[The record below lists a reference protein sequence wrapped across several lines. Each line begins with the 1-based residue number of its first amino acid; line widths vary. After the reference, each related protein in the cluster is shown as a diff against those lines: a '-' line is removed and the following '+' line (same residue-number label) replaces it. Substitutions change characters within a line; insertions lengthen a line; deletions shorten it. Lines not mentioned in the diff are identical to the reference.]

1 MAARIFVLGSY
12 ITDMMM
18 RTPRLPRRGETI
30 FAGPFQTGPGGKGSN
45 QAVAARR
52 AGAEVLFSTRVGD
65 DALGRAARGM
75 FEAEGI
81 DARFA
86 FVDADGVATG
96 AALIMVEEAT
106 AENMIT
112 VAIGACARFTGA
124 EVDAAVAAAAARGC
138 AVALFQLETNL
149 EATLHAIRGARA
161 AGMRTLFNPAPV
173 QSLPDDIF
181 PQVDF
186 LTPNE
191 TEAAA
196 LTGIATADDA
206 GVRAAAAALRARG
219 CGAVIVTLGAKG
231 VFVDAAA
238 FTGMVPA
245 ATGIVPVDTT
255 GAGDSFAGC
264 FACAIAEGMD
274 LVAAL
279 RFANAGAG
287 LSTTRIGTAPAMAR
301 RAEIDAKLASWR

>member
-1 MAARIFVLGSY
+1 
-12 ITDMMM
+12 
-18 RTPRLPRRGETI
+18 
-30 FAGPFQTGPGGKGSN
+30 
-45 QAVAARR
+45 VAARR
-52 AGAEVLFSTRVGD
+52 AGAEGLFATRLGAD
-65 DALGRAARGM
+65 ELGRAARRM

-86 FVDADGVATG
+86 VFDRDGVATG
-96 AALIMVEEAT
+96 AALIMVEEGS

-112 VAIGACARFTGA
+112 VAIGPCAHFTDA
-124 EVDAAVAAAAARGC
+124 EVDAAVAAARGSDI
-138 AVALFQLETNL
+138 AVFQLETNL
-149 EATLHAIRGARA
+149 PATLRAIRAMRE
-161 AGMRTLFNPAPV
+161 AGTRTLLNPAPV
-173 QSLPDDIF
+173 QELPDDIF
-181 PQVDF
+181 PAIDF

-196 LTGIATADDA
+196 LTGIATTDEA
-206 GVRAAAAALRARG
+206 GVRAAAAALRAKG
-219 CGAVIVTLGAKG
+219 CGTVIVTLGAKG
-231 VFVDAAA
+231 AYVASAG

-245 ATGIVPVDTT
+245 APGIVPVDTT

-287 LSTTRIGTAPAMAR
+287 LSTTRIGTAPAMAT
-301 RAEIDAKLASWR
+301 RAEIEARLGSWR

>member
-1 MAARIFVLGSY
+1 MTARLFVLGSY

-30 FAGPFQTGPGGKGSN
+30 FAGPFQVGPGGKGSN

-52 AGAEVLFSTRVGD
+52 AGASVAFATRLGD
-65 DALGRAARGM
+65 DDLGRSARRM

-86 FVDADGVATG
+86 VTDPNGIATG
-96 AALIMVEEAT
+96 AALIMVEEGS

-112 VAIGACARFTGA
+112 VAIGACAHFTDA
-124 EVDAAVAAAAARGC
+124 EVDAAVAAAAGSDLAI
-138 AVALFQLETNL
+138 FQLETNL
-149 EATLHAIRGARA
+149 KATLRAIDAMHRA
-161 AGMRTLFNPAPV
+161 GTKVLLNPAPV
-173 QSLPDDIF
+173 QKLPDTVF
-181 PQVDF
+181 PQIAF

-196 LTGIATADDA
+196 LTGIPTETDA
-206 GVRAAAAALRARG
+206 GIREAAEALLARG
-219 CGAVIVTLGAKG
+219 CGTVIVTLGARGALVKSRG
-231 VFVDAAA
+231 VE
-238 FTGMVPA
+238 TLVPVA
-245 ATGIVPVDTT
+245 PGIVPVDTT

-264 FACAIAEGMD
+264 FACAIAEGRP
-274 LVAAL
+274 LIEAV

-287 LSTTRIGTAPAMAR
+287 LSTTRIGTAPAMAQ
-301 RAEIDAKLASWR
+301 RAEIDALMARWR

>member
-1 MAARIFVLGSY
+1 MAARIFVFGSY
-12 ITDMMM
+12 IADMMM

-30 FAGPFQTGPGGKGSN
+30 FAGPFQIGPGGKGSN

-52 AGAEVLFSTRVGD
+52 AGAEVLFATRLGD
-65 DALGRAARGM
+65 DELGRAARRM

-86 FVDADGVATG
+86 VFDRDGVATG
-96 AALIMVEEAT
+96 AALIMVEEGS

-112 VAIGACARFTGA
+112 VAIGPCAHFTDA
-124 EVDAAVAAAAARGC
+124 EVDAAVAAARGSDI
-138 AVALFQLETNL
+138 AVFQLETNL
-149 EATLHAIRGARA
+149 PATLRAIRAMRD
-161 AGMRTLFNPAPV
+161 AGTRTLLNPAPV
-173 QSLPDDIF
+173 QELPDDIF
-181 PQVDF
+181 PAIDF

-196 LTGIATADDA
+196 LTGIATTDEA
-206 GVRAAAAALRARG
+206 GVRAAAAALRAKG
-219 CGAVIVTLGAKG
+219 CGTVIVTLGAKG
-231 VFVDAAA
+231 VYVASAG

-245 ATGIVPVDTT
+245 APGIVPVDTT

-287 LSTTRIGTAPAMAR
+287 LSTTRIGTAPAMAT
-301 RAEIDAKLASWR
+301 RAEIEARLESWR

>member
-18 RTPRLPRRGETI
+18 RTPCLPRRGETI

-65 DALGRAARGM
+65 DALGRAARSM

-86 FVDADGVATG
+86 FVDAAGVATG
-96 AALIMVEEAT
+96 AALIMVEEGT

-112 VAIGACARFTGA
+112 VAIGACARFTDA
-124 EVDAAVAAAAARGC
+124 EVDAAVGAARGC

-149 EATLHAIRGARA
+149 EATLRAIRGANA

-191 TEAAA
+191 AEAAT
-196 LTGIATADDA
+196 LTGIATDDEP
-206 GVRAAAAALRARG
+206 GVRAAAAALRAKG
-219 CGAVIVTLGAKG
+219 CGTVIVTLGAKG
-231 VFVDAAA
+231 VYVTSAA
-238 FTGMVPA
+238 FEGLVPA
-245 ATGIVPVDTT
+245 APGIVPVDTT

-264 FACAIAEGMD
+264 FACALAEGME
-274 LVAAL
+274 LVPAL

-301 RAEIDAKLASWR
+301 RAEIDAKLATWR

>member
-112 VAIGACARFTGA
+112 VAIGACARFTDA
-124 EVDAAVAAAAARGC
+124 EVDAAVAAARGC

-149 EATLHAIRGARA
+149 EATLRAIRGAKA
-161 AGMRTLFNPAPV
+161 AGLRTLFNPAPV

-196 LTGIATADDA
+196 LTGIATDDDA

-231 VFVDAAA
+231 VFVDAAT

-245 ATGIVPVDTT
+245 APGIVPIDTT

-264 FACAIAEGMD
+264 FACAIAEGME

-301 RAEIDAKLASWR
+301 RGEIDAKLAGWR

>member
-1 MAARIFVLGSY
+1 MAARIFVFGSY
-12 ITDMMM
+12 IADMMM

-30 FAGPFQTGPGGKGSN
+30 FAGPFQIGPGGKGSN

-52 AGAEVLFSTRVGD
+52 AGADVLFATRLGD
-65 DALGRAARGM
+65 DELGRAARRM

-86 FVDADGVATG
+86 VFDRDGVATG
-96 AALIMVEEAT
+96 AALIMVEEGS

-112 VAIGACARFTGA
+112 VAIGPCAHFTDA
-124 EVDAAVAAAAARGC
+124 EVDAAVAAARGSDI
-138 AVALFQLETNL
+138 AVFQLETNL
-149 EATLHAIRGARA
+149 PATLRAIRAMRD
-161 AGMRTLFNPAPV
+161 AGTRTLLNPAPV
-173 QSLPDDIF
+173 QELPDNIF
-181 PQVDF
+181 PAIDF

-196 LTGIATADDA
+196 LTGIATADEA
-206 GVRAAAAALRARG
+206 GVRAAAAALRAKG
-219 CGAVIVTLGAKG
+219 CGTVIVTLGAKG
-231 VFVDAAA
+231 VYVASAG

-245 ATGIVPVDTT
+245 APGIVPVDTT

-287 LSTTRIGTAPAMAR
+287 LSTTRIGTAPAMAT
-301 RAEIDAKLASWR
+301 RAEIEARLESWR

>member
-1 MAARIFVLGSY
+1 MPARIFVFGSY
-12 ITDMMM
+12 IADMMM

-30 FAGPFQTGPGGKGSN
+30 FAGPFQIGPGGKGSN

-52 AGAEVLFSTRVGD
+52 AGADVLFATRVGD
-65 DALGRAARGM
+65 DELGRAARRM

-96 AALIMVEEAT
+96 AALIMVEEGS

-112 VAIGACARFTGA
+112 VAIGPCARFTAA
-124 EVDAAVAAAAARGC
+124 EVDAALDAARGRDI
-138 AVALFQLETNL
+138 AVFQLETNL
-149 EATLHAIRGARA
+149 DATLRAIRAAKA
-161 AGMRTLFNPAPV
+161 AGMRTLLNPAPV
-173 QSLPDDIF
+173 QALPDDIF
-181 PQVDF
+181 AQVDF

-196 LTGIATADDA
+196 LTGIGTEDEP
-206 GVRAAAAALRARG
+206 GVRAAAAALRAKG
-219 CGAVIVTLGAKG
+219 CGTVIVTLGAKG
-231 VFVDAAA
+231 VFVSAAA
-238 FTGMVPA
+238 FEGIVPA
-245 ATGIVPVDTT
+245 APGIVPVDTT

-264 FACAIAEGMD
+264 FACAIAEGME

-301 RAEIDAKLASWR
+301 RGEIDAKLASWR

>member
-1 MAARIFVLGSY
+1 MPARIFVFGSY

-30 FAGPFQTGPGGKGSN
+30 FAGPFQIGPGGKGSN

-52 AGAEVLFSTRVGD
+52 AGAEVLFATRLGD
-65 DALGRAARGM
+65 DELGRSARRM

-86 FVDADGVATG
+86 VSDPNGVATG
-96 AALIMVEEAT
+96 AALIMVEEGS

-112 VAIGACARFTGA
+112 VAIGACAHFTDA
-124 EVDAAVAAAAARGC
+124 EVDAAVAAARGSDI
-138 AVALFQLETNL
+138 AVFQLETNL
-149 EATLHAIRGARA
+149 AATLRAIRAMRA
-161 AGMRTLFNPAPV
+161 AGTRTLLNPAPV
-173 QSLPDDIF
+173 QALPDDIF
-181 PQVDF
+181 AHIDV

-196 LTGIATADDA
+196 LTGIATDDEA
-206 GVRAAAAALRARG
+206 GVRSAAAALRAKG
-219 CGAVIVTLGAKG
+219 CGTVIVTLGAKG
-231 VFVDAAA
+231 VFVAAEGIE
-238 FTGMVPA
+238 TIVPA
-245 ATGIVPVDTT
+245 APGIVPVDTT

-264 FACAIAEGMD
+264 FACAIAEGRG
-274 LVAAL
+274 LLEAL

-301 RAEIDAKLASWR
+301 RAEIDAKLAGWR